1 MIQPSHN
8 IERSDDIRR
17 VPKHIWLLSGVI
29 YLIPVISGDFLESL
43 GLDRFYETLWFLYFI
58 PSTLLSYHLGL
69 RGGFIAVLMNAIPAG
84 FEWWQYK
91 TQPEF
96 ELWEMYVAGTA
107 VTGSL
112 ISSIGVALIA
122 EKLRKANAR
131 LLEFSITDG
140 LTGAFNY
147 RHFHERLEQ
156 EIKRSSR
163 TGSSLGLLVLDVDDF
178 KRYNDTYG
186 HPAGDHLLRE
196 LTWLIRNAVRSFDII
211 GRWGGDEF
219 AVALLDAGVADANR
233 AADRIRLAAEGFVF
247 GGGLGEPLRRATVS
261 IGVAGFPENGKTRE
275 ELISAADQ
283 ALYRAKLVKNTVRGY
298 DDVPF

>member
-1 MIQPSHN
+1 MIQPGHN

-58 PSTLLSYHLGL
+58 PSILLSYHLGL

-96 ELWEMYVAGTA
+96 ELWELYVAGTA

-147 RHFHERLEQ
+147 PHFHERLEQ

-247 GGGLGEPLRRATVS
+247 GGGRGEPLRRATVS